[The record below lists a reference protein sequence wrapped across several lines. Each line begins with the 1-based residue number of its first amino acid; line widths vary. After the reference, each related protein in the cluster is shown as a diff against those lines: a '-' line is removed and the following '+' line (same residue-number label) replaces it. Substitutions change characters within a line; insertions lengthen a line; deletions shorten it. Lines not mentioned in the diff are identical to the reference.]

1 MKKVSTV
8 RFGSIE
14 VEDEK
19 IVHFA
24 QGIPAFEDEHDFVII
39 PYDEESPHVFLQSLA
54 TPDLAFLMTVPYLF
68 FKDYE
73 FEIDDATEQQLG
85 LESPD
90 DVIVYTLLTIPQGRI
105 DDMTANLMAP
115 VIINQRTMAAKQLVL
130 EKSSYTTKHRLFEKK
145 AEGAGDA
152 GKEAR

>member
-39 PYDEESPHVFLQSLA
+39 PYDEESPYVFLQSTT

-73 FEIDDATEQQLG
+73 FEIDDETVKKLG

-90 DVIVYTLLTIPQGRI
+90 DVVVYVLLTIPQGRI
-105 DDMTANLMAP
+105 EDMTANLMAP
-115 VIINQRTMAAKQLVL
+115 VIINQKTLAAKQLVL
-130 EKSSYTTKHRLFEKK
+130 EKSPYTTKHRLFEKK
-145 AEGAGDA
+145 AEA

>member
-39 PYDEESPHVFLQSLA
+39 PYDEESPYVFLQSLA

>member
-14 VEDEK
+14 VEEEK

-39 PYDEESPHVFLQSLA
+39 PYDEESPYVFLQSLA

-115 VIINQRTMAAKQLVL
+115 VIINQNTLDALQLVL
-130 EKSSYTTKHRLFEKK
+130 EKSPYKTKHRLFR
-145 AEGAGDA
+145 ADA

>member
-1 MKKVSTV
+1 MKKVDTV
-8 RFGSIE
+8 RFGTIE
-14 VEDEK
+14 IDEK
-19 IVHFA
+19 KVVHFA
-24 QGIPAFEDEHDFVII
+24 QGIPAFEDEHAFVVI
-39 PYDEESPHVFLQSLA
+39 PYDEESPYFFLQSLQ

-73 FEIDDATEQQLG
+73 FEIDDATEQKLG

-115 VIINQRTMAAKQLVL
+115 VIINQRTMAGKQLVL
-130 EKSSYTTKHRLFEKK
+130 EKGAYTTKHRLFDEN
-145 AEGAGDA
+145 GAAA